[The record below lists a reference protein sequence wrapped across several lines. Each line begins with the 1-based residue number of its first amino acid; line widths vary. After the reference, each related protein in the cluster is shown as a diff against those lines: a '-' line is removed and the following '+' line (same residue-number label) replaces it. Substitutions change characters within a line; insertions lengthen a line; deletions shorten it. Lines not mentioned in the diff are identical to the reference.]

1 MARTKLRW
9 RSAVHL
15 ILGSLDRMYCLTA
28 PFLPPP
34 ISSIASKVVERT
46 RPEQGCAAGRQVLE
60 ERTKLPPLPPPPPGR
75 LSGQRC
81 KPGQRCRTGEQQ
93 AVAPSQPSRRRGAS
107 ARAQGAW
114 CLFFLSLAL
123 SSALKRREGRRFI
136 SRTGGRAALAWAV
149 AVLGVDV

>member
-1 MARTKLRW
+1 MGGGREEGNSLSWPPRQSMARTKLRW

-60 ERTKLPPLPPPPPGR
+60 ERTKLPLLLPTPPGR
-75 LSGQRC
+75 HLSDQRVGRQGL
-81 KPGQRCRTGEQQ
+81 PH
-93 AVAPSQPSRRRGAS
+93 RRA
-107 ARAQGAW
+107 A
-114 CLFFLSLAL
+114 
-123 SSALKRREGRRFI
+123 
-136 SRTGGRAALAWAV
+136 GGRSLPAEDALRASGHKV
-149 AVLGVDV
+149 RGVSSSSRLHSPPPSKDERGVGL